1 LLHSTYSDVLRP
13 QERLT
18 ALGYDAALVVGG
30 ALLIALSAYLKIQLP
45 FSPVPITGQTLAV
58 LLVGASLGW
67 KKGSMSV
74 LTYLA
79 EGLAGLPVFAGG
91 ASGPAYLL
99 GPTGGYLLGFAVAAL
114 AVGWLA
120 GRGWDRHIGLTL
132 LAMLIGNVLIYL
144 FGLAWLSGYVGIGQA
159 LPLGLYP
166 FLIGDGIKLLLA
178 GFLLPGGWLMLQRT
192 GQNGDE

>member
-1 LLHSTYSDVLRP
+1 LLQSTYSDMLRP
-13 QERLT
+13 RQRLT
-18 ALGYDAALVVGG
+18 ALGYDATLVVGG
-30 ALLIALSAYLKIQLP
+30 SLLIALSAYLKIQLP

-67 KKGSMSV
+67 KKGGMSV

-79 EGLAGLPVFAGG
+79 EGLLGLPVFAGG

-99 GPTGGYLLGFAVAAL
+99 GPTGGYLLGFVLAAL

-120 GRGWDRHIGLTL
+120 ERGWDRQVGLTL
-132 LAMLIGNVLIYL
+132 LAMSIGSALIYL
-144 FGLAWLSGYVGIGQA
+144 PGLAWLSVYVGVDQA

-166 FLIGDGIKLLLA
+166 FLIGDAIKLLLA
-178 GFLLPGGWLMLQRT
+178 GVLLPGGWLMLQNAD
-192 GQNGDE
+192 QNGDE